1 MSMFQTKESFFGEYD
16 VQISGL
22 FRLIGELHEKLG
34 KKQYFLNQYLT
45 SVFRT
50 ITSNAAFDTVDSG
63 ISAAR
68 NLRSLCHCAVRG
80 EESSDPFFNTVK
92 QQLEAHPMDF
102 QESVTKVHVLYL
114 SLYDQYLSSLIP
126 QFVEDQKQVITEF
139 WDDID
144 VADWYHRIVEILGSE
159 EPMQRLNRMIEE
171 QLLISPIL
179 SCFLLGSR
187 DDLLYTL
194 LGRDLE
200 TDHHIFRVFVDFL
213 QSKQT

>member
-1 MSMFQTKESFFGEYD
+1 
-16 VQISGL
+16 
-22 FRLIGELHEKLG
+22 
-34 KKQYFLNQYLT
+34 
-45 SVFRT
+45 
-50 ITSNAAFDTVDSG
+50 
-63 ISAAR
+63 
-68 NLRSLCHCAVRG
+68 
-80 EESSDPFFNTVK
+80 
-92 QQLEAHPMDF
+92 MDF
-102 QESVTKVHVLYL
+102 QESVTKVHILYL
-114 SLYDQYLSSLIP
+114 SLYDRYLSFRIP
-126 QFVEDQKQVITEF
+126 LFAEDQKNAMTDF
-139 WDDID
+139 WDTIDI
-144 VADWYHRIVEILGSE
+144 ANWYDRIVEILGSE